1 MKSLLGFLGFLSAIA
16 LCTVLHFASNMFIPL
31 VIAWFILQVLRPVVK
46 IGVRLKLNA
55 WLNVI
60 LVFSIITIVGIAGFK
75 FIASQVVEFANVYS
89 LYSDKLS
96 EWFERVIEVLGVP
109 SEAVTNYDWLGIVR
123 DNVRNISSL
132 IFALTTKFVL
142 TFVFLMFMMLEA
154 PTLDDKINKAFGKN
168 SGRVRKIL
176 SSISEQVSQYLSTLT
191 LISFATGL
199 CAWLAL
205 TLLDVKLAA
214 GWGVLTFLLNFIP
227 TVGSIIATIPP
238 VVMAIIQFSPGL
250 FKPMLVL
257 LLLTA
262 IQQII
267 GNFITPKVMGD
278 KLGVSPVMI
287 LLSLLLWSM
296 IWGIPG
302 ALLSTPIIS
311 IIKIV
316 CENIPVLHV
325 IAVLIGSGD
334 ALKKIPDAASG
345 SDGKSEAGRK
355 IQEAHSGFGGG
366 SDTGKGT
373 SARSG
378 EAVGGV
384 VETVRKKFAETAK
397 RVHYHRKGRGK

>member
-1 MKSLLGFLGFLSAIA
+1 MKTLLGLFGFLSAVV
-16 LCTVLHFASNMFIPL
+16 LCSVLHVASNMFIPL

-46 IGVRLKLNA
+46 IGIRLKLNA

-75 FIASQVVEFANVYS
+75 FIASQVVEFAQVYS

-96 EWFERVIEVLGVP
+96 EWFERVMEVLGVP
-109 SEAVTNYDWLGIVR
+109 SEAVKNYDWLGIVR

-132 IFALTTKFVL
+132 IFALSSKFVL
-142 TFVFLMFMMLEA
+142 TFVFLIFMMLEA
-154 PTLDDKINKAFGKN
+154 PTLDDKVNKAFGRN

-176 SSISEQVSQYLSTLT
+176 TSISEQVSQYLSTLT
-191 LISFATGL
+191 LISFATGV
-199 CAWLAL
+199 CAWLVL
-205 TLLDVKLAA
+205 TMLEVKLAA

-262 IQQII
+262 IQQVI

-334 ALKKIPDAASG
+334 AVRKIKEAASG
-345 SDGKSEAGRK
+345 SGGDSEAGR
-355 IQEAHSGFGGG
+355 QNQTDSTETAGG
-366 SDTGKGT
+366 
-373 SARSG
+373 A
-378 EAVGGV
+378 A
-384 VETVRKKFAETAK
+384 ETETAK
-397 RVHYHRKGRGK
+397 NLHKNRKNKGK